1 MKKGNEKRKR
11 KKEMKKKREKKTF
24 LPCMIGNRKEKGKE
38 KRNII
43 HSLCKK
49 KENGKKRNVYP
60 QKVKQYGCTFLVEIS
75 LHFHPNWTENKCGIS
90 WFLFFSVVIN
100 KQLPP
105 ILFSFILSHP

>member
-49 KENGKKRNVYP
+49 KENGNKKNVYP
-60 QKVKQYGCTFLVEIS
+60 QKVK
-75 LHFHPNWTENKCGIS
+75 
-90 WFLFFSVVIN
+90 
-100 KQLPP
+100 
-105 ILFSFILSHP
+105 